1 MEEKPG
7 LDLRVQ
13 KTRRAIRK
21 TFAAMICEMDYNQI
35 TIKELAAHARINR
48 KTFYLHYL
56 TLDNLLGEMQQ
67 ELVEGF
73 LKQTSS
79 LHGLSDIGAYIREF
93 FLYTTDH
100 ERLKERILCSGSYR
114 FLCDKVVEKIIHRN
128 RNHKTGSSFDKY
140 TENIIIAFLT
150 SGILEIYRKWVEDNK
165 KISIEKMIKTTTQLV
180 YDGISGF
187 VD

>member
-1 MEEKPG
+1 MEEKPEV
-7 LDLRVQ
+7 DLRVQ

-21 TFAAMICEMDYNQI
+21 TFAAMICEMDYGRI
-35 TIKELAAHARINR
+35 TIKELAARAQINR

-79 LHGLSDIGAYIREF
+79 LHGLNDIEKYIREF

-100 ERLKERILCSGSYR
+100 EVLKQRILCSGSYR
-114 FLCDKVVEKIIHRN
+114 FLSDKVVAKIINRN
-128 RNHKTGSSFDKY
+128 RNHKIASGFDKY

-150 SGILEIYRKWVEDNK
+150 SSVMEMYRQWVEDSR
-165 KISIEKMIKTTTQLV
+165 KIPIEKMIKTVTRLICE
-180 YDGISGF
+180 GISGF